1 MRREGS
7 SVAAKVFLYL
17 NFLTG
22 GNHLEKS
29 FHRCAFAWS
38 LSAYCI
44 DANQLWMNGKMLLM
58 SKSLS
63 SPASLPKPLLCST
76 DTFHWREIWQEN
88 QHFASMTTMKENDF
102 QSLIFWI
109 QMRHFS
115 QFSTNVPSY
124 NFPKVAKIYWF
135 RGQTSW
141 TLSHKLTPWSK
152 KPVFKR
158 AISMMDEFS
167 VFPITS
173 VRYRVEVCGI
183 LMSNESRSSD
193 NTVEQCDKIIH
204 FPLSFAYLHHHK
216 IQSTTLP

>member
-1 MRREGS
+1 
-7 SVAAKVFLYL
+7 
-17 NFLTG
+17 
-22 GNHLEKS
+22 
-29 FHRCAFAWS
+29 
-38 LSAYCI
+38 
-44 DANQLWMNGKMLLM
+44 
-58 SKSLS
+58 
-63 SPASLPKPLLCST
+63 
-76 DTFHWREIWQEN
+76 
-88 QHFASMTTMKENDF
+88 MKI

-109 QMRHFS
+109 SSPKNLFPNFDAKIQMPFRKLDNFGVKIRMRHFYW
-115 QFSTNVPSY
+115 FWNNVPSY